1 MMCREMVPVTAA
13 SRSTNPRV
21 VGLIVSRSV
30 VISLEFGYAAEDRRA
45 RQIGGCGDER
55 DTTSSQSESLGSGS
69 AAPCPLVQQRGQ
81 GFILPENSRNQCG
94 ICHNDIRFALSHSE
108 ALMAKSP
115 EHNP

>member
-30 VISLEFGYAAEDRRA
+30 VISLEFSYAAADRRA
-45 RQIGGCGDER
+45 RQIGGCGDGR
-55 DTTSSQSESLGSGS
+55 DTTSSQSESLGSGP

-94 ICHNDIRFALSHSE
+94 ICHNDIVDLRCHTLRR
-108 ALMAKSP
+108 
-115 EHNP
+115 